1 MRLVLINVMCK
12 DAGNT
17 IWLVP
22 WHPIEDGR
30 PDDRTAKELYAELCE
45 RHNLFGIQA
54 RPVARR
60 QDCDDVLFELL
71 DGSGRFAV
79 VHLTYAQ
86 HPETNQQWPGT
97 TVYRDWSEFLIAM
110 KADAEDRST

>member
-1 MRLVLINVMCK
+1 MGKRTTDTEWLI
-12 DAGNT
+12 
-17 IWLVP
+17 P

-30 PDDRTAKELYAELCE
+30 PDDPTAKELYAELCE
-45 RHNLFGIQA
+45 GHILFGVQA

-60 QDCDDVLFELL
+60 QGCDDVLFELL

-86 HPETNQQWPGT
+86 HPETDSRWPET
-97 TVYRDWSEFLIAM
+97 SVHRDWNEFLAVM
-110 KADAEDRST
+110 KADAENWNT